1 MGASDTAL
9 RLLSTDG
16 SLRRPPE
23 HGGNFQTLRLGFEQ
37 HLYIRLS
44 LEPSPTPVEA
54 GAHPPM
60 FLGVCGLLFALL
72 VGSGD
77 KNATGIAV
85 GIGVISVVFLLAGTG
100 AKKSLELVKWAGQD
114 SNLQV
119 WLEARPQGRM
129 RPRRITKAPGPPGSR

>member
-1 MGASDTAL
+1 MVVYTVPFIPSYKSDL
-9 RLLSTDG
+9 VS
-16 SLRRPPE
+16 SLPQRPS
-23 HGGNFQTLRLGFEQ
+23 N
-37 HLYIRLS
+37 
-44 LEPSPTPVEA
+44 A

-100 AKKSLELVKWAGQD
+100 TKKSPELVKWAD
-114 SNLQV
+114 
-119 WLEARPQGRM
+119 
-129 RPRRITKAPGPPGSR
+129 RIRTYRSG

>member
-1 MGASDTAL
+1 MGASDIAL
-9 RLLSTDG
+9 RLLSTYG

-23 HGGNFQTLRLGFEQ
+23 HGGNFQTLRLGFDST
-37 HLYIRLS
+37 YISDSVSS
-44 LEPSPTPVEA
+44 LPQRPSNA

-85 GIGVISVVFLLAGTG
+85 GIGVI
-100 AKKSLELVKWAGQD
+100 
-114 SNLQV
+114 
-119 WLEARPQGRM
+119 R
-129 RPRRITKAPGPPGSR
+129 

>member
-1 MGASDTAL
+1 MGISRRSVWGSSSTYISD
-9 RLLSTDG
+9 SVS
-16 SLRRPPE
+16 SLPQRPS
-23 HGGNFQTLRLGFEQ
+23 N
-37 HLYIRLS
+37 
-44 LEPSPTPVEA
+44 A

-85 GIGVISVVFLLAGTG
+85 GIGVISVVFVLAGTG